1 MKKAGFSGSRTG
13 MAIVL
18 AGFAGL
24 FLSGCATT
32 PPVTGPS
39 DRPSAPS
46 AVMPKV
52 EPPPPSAEVPAVEP
66 AAPIVTRAPKKRVAV
81 IKFEDKSVY
90 GRGRLGGAVQDIL
103 TTELAKSGLFI
114 LVSRGDD
121 LNLVLDEQD
130 LGASGIVKEGTG
142 AKSGEILGLNAIVT
156 GAVSQFGVKQKSAT
170 YLIGASKT
178 QTAEATV
185 DVRVVDATTGQII
198 FAESGTGVHEESS
211 TQVLGIGGAKGYDET
226 LEGKA
231 LRAAVSQFI
240 NNLIQ
245 RMEAIPWSGKIA
257 AVNEAEIAIN
267 AGQKT
272 GLVIGERLRVFGEGR
287 EVVDPDT
294 KLSLGRKPGR
304 EKGEIVVSGFFGEDA
319 AICRRVSGEGFAVND
334 IVKLAR

>member
-18 AGFAGL
+18 AYVAGL

-39 DRPSAPS
+39 SSPSAPA
-46 AVMPKV
+46 AVMPKI
-52 EPPPPSAEVPAVEP
+52 EPSAMVEP
-66 AAPIVTRAPKKRVAV
+66 APPIVTRVPKKRVAIV
-81 IKFEDKSVY
+81 KFEDKSAY

-130 LGASGIVKEGTG
+130 LGMSGVVKEGTG
-142 AKSGEILGLNAIVT
+142 AKSGEVLGLNAIVT

-185 DVRVVDATTGQII
+185 DVRVVDATTGQVI

-257 AVNEAEIAIN
+257 AVDEAEIAIN

-272 GLVIGERLRVFGEGR
+272 GLVIGDRLRVFGEGR

-319 AICRRVSGEGFAVND
+319 AICRRVNGEGFAVND

>member
-1 MKKAGFSGSRTG
+1 MKKMGFSTSRNG

-18 AGFAGL
+18 AGVAALSFA
-24 FLSGCATT
+24 GCATT

-39 DRPSAPS
+39 ERPSAPA

-52 EPPPPSAEVPAVEP
+52 EPV
-66 AAPIVTRAPKKRVAV
+66 APIVMRVPKKRVAV
-81 IKFEDKSVY
+81 VKFQEKSAY

-103 TTELAKSGLFI
+103 MTELSKSGLFI
-114 LVSRGDD
+114 LVSRGAD
-121 LNLVLDEQD
+121 LDLVLDEQD
-130 LGASGIVKEGTG
+130 LGMSGVVKEGTG
-142 AKSGEILGLNAIVT
+142 AKSGEVLGLNAIVT

-178 QTAEATV
+178 QTAEATI
-185 DVRVVDATTGQII
+185 DVRVVDATTGQVI

-240 NNLIQ
+240 DNLIQ

-257 AVNEAEIAIN
+257 TVDGTEIAVN
-267 AGQKT
+267 AGEKT
-272 GLVIGERLRVFGEGR
+272 GLVIGERLRVFGEGE
-287 EVVDPDT
+287 EVIDPDT

-304 EKGEIVVSGFFGEDA
+304 EKGEIVVTGFFGEDA
-319 AICRRVSGEGFAVND
+319 AICRQVSGEGFAVND